1 VRFDLLI
8 HNASQVITCSGNPRG
23 AAELA
28 LARVPQGAVGVQDGK
43 VAWVGPELLVPAA
56 AVTPQTVIV
65 DAEQG
70 FVGPGFVD
78 PHTHLV
84 FAGDRAGEFA
94 RRCAGESYL
103 DIARS
108 GGGIVATVMAT
119 RRATEDELVSLALP
133 RLKRLAEHGVTT
145 VEIKSGYGLD
155 LENELKILRVVK
167 RLQSLQPLR
176 IVPTLMCAHAVPPE
190 FNLNRA
196 AYLKLCGEDILNA
209 VHQQGLAQ
217 TYDIFV
223 EETAFTPSE
232 ARDLAKKAQALGF
245 KVRLH
250 VDQLSM
256 GMGGAELAAEL
267 HAITADHLEQITGG
281 GIQALAEAGTVA
293 VLAPTSTLFARARPY
308 APGRALRDAGVAVA
322 LCTNLNPG
330 SSNSENLPLAMG
342 LACLENG
349 LTTSEAYL
357 GFTRSAAL
365 ALSLE
370 DAGRI
375 EVGLTADLV
384 LFKCPSP
391 DHLPWH
397 LGMNE
402 VRSVYRAG
410 RKIAGAGGAD

>member
-1 VRFDLLI
+1 MRFDLLI
-8 HNASQVITCSGNPRG
+8 HNTSQVVTCSGNPRG

-28 LARVPQGAVGVQDGK
+28 LARVPQGAVGVEGGK
-43 VAWVGPELLVPAA
+43 IAWVGPELLVPAA
-56 AVTPQTVIV
+56 AVTPETTIV
-65 DAEQG
+65 DARQG
-70 FVGPGFVD
+70 FLGPGFVD

-103 DIARS
+103 DIAKS
-108 GGGIVATVMAT
+108 GGGIVATVTAT

-133 RLKRLAEHGVTT
+133 RLARLAEHGVTT

-155 LENELKILRVVK
+155 LDNELKMLRVVK

-176 IVPTLMCAHAVPPE
+176 LVPTLMCAHAFPPE
-190 FNLNRA
+190 THGNRP
-196 AYLKLCGEDILNA
+196 AYVKLCGDEILSA
-209 VHQQGLAQ
+209 VAAEGLAQ
-217 TYDIFV
+217 FFDIFV
-223 EETAFTPSE
+223 EETAFSPAE
-232 ARDLAKKAQALGF
+232 ARLLAKKAQDKGL

-256 GMGGAELAAEL
+256 GLGGAELAAEL
-267 HAITADHLEQITGG
+267 HAVTADHLEQITRG

-293 VLAPTSTLFARARPY
+293 VLAPTSSLFAKVRPF
-308 APGRALRDAGVAVA
+308 APGRELRDAGVTVA

-330 SSNSENLPLAMG
+330 SSNSENLPLALG

-349 LTTSEAYL
+349 LTPSEAYL

-365 ALSLE
+365 ALGLE

-375 EVGLTADLV
+375 AVGLPADLA
-384 LFKCPSP
+384 LFQSPSP

-402 VRSVYRAG
+402 VRAVYRAG
-410 RKIAGAGGAD
+410 RKIAGPD